1 MGGTILQ
8 KDVKMKRVTT
18 LGYRSAQGLNDP
30 VRIRILEILSHK
42 QMTAEEIA
50 KVLGRHG
57 YKKATSTIR
66 HHLDTLKR
74 AGLIEVTKIVEVRGA
89 VMKYYMSTLRAFSY
103 DVPDLE
109 RYPKLI
115 DDTSSRLFKVLKS
128 VFEDKKFVIGFNGKE
143 LCNLCGGDHYK
154 EYVALE
160 IMNAAL
166 ARTLGNKEY
175 TELVRSKPQPKR

>member
-1 MGGTILQ
+1 M
-8 KDVKMKRVTT
+8 
-18 LGYRSAQGLNDP
+18 
-30 VRIRILEILSHK
+30 
-42 QMTAEEIA
+42 
-50 KVLGRHG
+50 
-57 YKKATSTIR
+57 
-66 HHLDTLKR
+66 KR

-109 RYPKLI
+109 SYPKLI

-128 VFEDKKFVIGFNGKE
+128 VFEDKKFVIGFNEKE

-175 TELVRSKPQPKR
+175 TELVNRNRSPNGDQSTVILSPAFLSLSCSSLTIFLGISKAALSVRTDIVRGHT